1 MTVGLVVGKFAPLHR
16 GHQLVIESAR
26 HQSDHVIVAVYDSP
40 QFEPRVSIRAGWIGS
55 LYPDVETLVLP
66 DSCPKGSDTKV
77 TAVYAKQWLA
87 LRREIATVF
96 SSESYGERFAHEIGA
111 SHTAVD
117 PRRRLVP
124 VSGSSIR
131 ADPYAHRRFLEPIV
145 YRDLVRKVCLVGA
158 ESTGKTSLAAALARH
173 FSTCWA
179 PEYGRE
185 LYERKRGV
193 LDFDDLLEIAREH
206 LRREERLRL
215 NSRRYLFCDTNALAT
230 VFWSRFYFSRVD
242 PELERLAQSVQNDY
256 DYVLCAADIPYEQDG
271 WRETGGGSEWL
282 RHQAEIREGLERR
295 GLAYIDARGT
305 LAERVTA
312 ISELLS

>member
-66 DSCPKGSDTKV
+66 DSCPKGSATKV

-158 ESTGKTSLAAALARH
+158 ESPGKTSLAAALARH

-206 LRREERLRL
+206 FRREERLRL
-215 NSRRYLFCDTNALAT
+215 NSRRYLFCDTNALARSSGRDFT
-230 VFWSRFYFSRVD
+230 SAESIRSWSAWRSTYRTTTTTSCAPPTFPKNRTDGGRRVGAPNGCDTKQRYVRASSDGVLLTSMPAEPLPCGSPLSR
-242 PELERLAQSVQNDY
+242 S
-256 DYVLCAADIPYEQDG
+256 C
-271 WRETGGGSEWL
+271 
-282 RHQAEIREGLERR
+282 
-295 GLAYIDARGT
+295 
-305 LAERVTA
+305 
-312 ISELLS
+312 